1 MPVTRFTAQTMPQ
14 SNTALR
20 ESLHRAL
27 EKSSPMEDLI
37 QLVRDLT
44 QFEMQYQMDSPE
56 FFNRFQRGELG
67 DQMDY
72 IRWANKY
79 EMYQEMKAN

>member
-1 MPVTRFTAQTMPQ
+1 
-14 SNTALR
+14 
-20 ESLHRAL
+20 
-27 EKSSPMEDLI
+27 MEDLI